1 MKIIEEDKINELL
14 HVLKLVIE
22 QNYSLDKFGNIVL
35 NTRKSEII
43 EKCNSIIEEYAK
55 QEKENTGYLR
65 KELLELTKKHI
76 RGEMR
81 DGLFFE
87 KENKLVY
94 ELLAEANSNP
104 KEKKENRENDLEK

>member
-1 MKIIEEDKINELL
+1 MKIIEDDKISKLL
-14 HVLKLVIE
+14 HALKLVIE

-55 QEKENTGYLR
+55 EEKEDTGYLR
-65 KELLELTKKHI
+65 NELLELTKKYI

-87 KENKLVY
+87 KENTLVY
-94 ELLAEANSNP
+94 ELLSKANSIP
-104 KEKKENRENDLEK
+104 KEKKENSENDLEK